1 MTGQVCVDQQQP
13 IYHILEISVLQN
25 PEEQML
31 HILLLPAATLIV
43 FSWPIRCTW
52 NIWACSKHNPRFA
65 CIDRNPT
72 SVKSLAARSGTQTL
86 VPSGSTSRLC
96 TGLMPMSQRSSATM
110 CTRGHLHSRKM
121 GTMRQAPSRAA
132 RFQRRALRP
141 TAPRGAWRIA
151 YKSKR

>member
-25 PEEQML
+25 PVEQML
-31 HILLLPAATLIV
+31 HILLLPAVMLIV

-52 NIWACSKHNPRFA
+52 NIWPCSKYNPRFA

-72 SVKSLAARSGTQTL
+72 SVKSLAAQSGTRTL
-86 VPSGSTSRLC
+86 APSGNTSRPC
-96 TGLMPMSQRSSATM
+96 TGPMPTSRRSSAM
-110 CTRGHLHSRKM
+110 MFTRGHLHSRKM

-132 RFQRRALRP
+132 RFQRTAPRP

-151 YKSKR
+151 YKSKQ